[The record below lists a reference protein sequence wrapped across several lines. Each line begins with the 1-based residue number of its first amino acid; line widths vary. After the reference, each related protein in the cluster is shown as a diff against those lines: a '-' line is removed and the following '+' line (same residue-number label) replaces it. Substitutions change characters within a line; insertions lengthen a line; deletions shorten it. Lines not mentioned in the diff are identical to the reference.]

1 MERSKI
7 KIRILIPL
15 TLALAVLLVT
25 FAFGVYRIQQN
36 NISEDVVSQ
45 FESVQ
50 KLFNAKLDSDAA
62 MLRSS
67 LLVLIRDKQLQA
79 ALQNKDRKTLLE
91 LATPLFKRLRSESYI
106 THFYFSDPDRVNV
119 LRVHKPDKH
128 GDVINRFTTLEAENT
143 GKPSYGIEL
152 GPLGTFALRVVVPW
166 WDGEQLIGYV
176 ELGEEIDH
184 IIRELQT
191 ALDMEFYVVIEKRFL
206 DRKNWETSLR
216 MLGREGNWDRFPSV
230 VMIDQTLDTFPEDL
244 SHFLDERQHISGVT
258 DVEVTFD
265 DRHYRARFH
274 HLDDAGGREVGDM
287 VILRDVTERL
297 AELNATVLAI
307 AAACLAVGGT
317 LFLFFYIFLGGVER
331 KLVMATDGLQREIVE
346 RKQAEKRITQQTEFL
361 NLVLQS
367 LTHPFYVI
375 DASDYTI
382 KVANPAAH
390 LGKLS
395 EDTTCYALTHQRDTP
410 CGSAEHLCPLE
421 EIKKTKQPVSVEHLH
436 YDKDGSLR
444 NVEIH
449 AYPIF
454 DSEGNVSQIIE
465 YTLDITK
472 RKRAEEELK
481 ESREQLRNLSA
492 YLQSSREQE
501 RASIAREI
509 HDDLGQTLTALKMDL
524 SWLGKRL
531 PPDKDLLIDKSKS
544 MSKIID
550 TSIQTVRRIITDLR
564 PGILDDLGLEAAIEW
579 QAEDFQ
585 TRTGIKFELTLD
597 PEINILDQ
605 EHSTAIFRILQE
617 TLTNVAR
624 HAKATNVN
632 ISMREEGGEVV
643 LEVRDNGKGITETQS
658 SHPKSFGLMGIRER
672 AHVLGG
678 KAKISGIPGKGTTV
692 TVRIPLSKE

>member
-62 MLRSS
+62 MLRSA
-67 LLVLIRDKQLQA
+67 LLVLIQDEQLQA
-79 ALQNKDRKTLLE
+79 ALRNKDRKTLLE
-91 LATPLFKRLRSESYI
+91 LATPLFERLRSESYI

-287 VILRDVTERL
+287 VILRDVT
-297 AELNATVLAI
+297 
-307 AAACLAVGGT
+307 
-317 LFLFFYIFLGGVER
+317 
-331 KLVMATDGLQREIVE
+331 
-346 RKQAEKRITQQTEFL
+346 
-361 NLVLQS
+361 
-367 LTHPFYVI
+367 
-375 DASDYTI
+375 
-382 KVANPAAH
+382 
-390 LGKLS
+390 
-395 EDTTCYALTHQRDTP
+395 
-410 CGSAEHLCPLE
+410 
-421 EIKKTKQPVSVEHLH
+421 
-436 YDKDGSLR
+436 
-444 NVEIH
+444 
-449 AYPIF
+449 
-454 DSEGNVSQIIE
+454 
-465 YTLDITK
+465 
-472 RKRAEEELK
+472 
-481 ESREQLRNLSA
+481 
-492 YLQSSREQE
+492 
-501 RASIAREI
+501 
-509 HDDLGQTLTALKMDL
+509 
-524 SWLGKRL
+524 
-531 PPDKDLLIDKSKS
+531 
-544 MSKIID
+544 
-550 TSIQTVRRIITDLR
+550 
-564 PGILDDLGLEAAIEW
+564 
-579 QAEDFQ
+579 
-585 TRTGIKFELTLD
+585 
-597 PEINILDQ
+597 
-605 EHSTAIFRILQE
+605 
-617 TLTNVAR
+617 
-624 HAKATNVN
+624 
-632 ISMREEGGEVV
+632 
-643 LEVRDNGKGITETQS
+643 
-658 SHPKSFGLMGIRER
+658 
-672 AHVLGG
+672 
-678 KAKISGIPGKGTTV
+678 
-692 TVRIPLSKE
+692 

>member
-15 TLALAVLLVT
+15 TLALAVLLVAFV
-25 FAFGVYRIQQN
+25 FAVYRIQQN
-36 NISEDVVSQ
+36 NISEDMASQ
-45 FESVQ
+45 FKEVQ
-50 KLFNAKLDSDAA
+50 KLFTELLDSDAA
-62 MLRSS
+62 MLRSA
-67 LLVLIRDKQLQA
+67 LLVLIRDNQLQA

-91 LATPLFKRLRSESYI
+91 LATPLFERLRSESYI

-128 GDVINRFTTLEAENT
+128 GDVINRFTTVEAEKT

-166 WDGEQLIGYV
+166 WDGERLIGYV

-184 IIRELQT
+184 IIHELHNV
-191 ALDMEFYVVIEKRFL
+191 LGMEFYIVIEKKFL
-206 DRKNWETSLR
+206 DRENWEAGSR
-216 MLGREGNWDRFPSV
+216 MLGRKGDWDRFPSV

-244 SHFLDERQHISGVT
+244 SHFLDERKHIRGVT

-265 DRHYRARFH
+265 NRHYRARFH
-274 HLDDAGGREVGDM
+274 HLGDAGGREVGDM
-287 VILRDVTERL
+287 VILRDVTARL
-297 AELNATVLAI
+297 AELNATIFAI

-331 KLVMATDGLQREIVE
+331 KLVMATEELQREIEE
-346 RKQAEKRITQQTEFL
+346 RKQAEKEIKQQTEFL

-375 DASDYTI
+375 DTSDYTI
-382 KVANPAAH
+382 KVANPAAG
-390 LGKLS
+390 LGRLS

-410 CGSAEHLCPLE
+410 CGSAEHLCPVE

-436 YDKDGSLR
+436 YDKDGKLR

-472 RKRAEEELK
+472 RKRAEEKLK

-531 PPDKDLLIDKSKS
+531 PTDKDLLIDKSKS

-585 TRTGIKFELTLD
+585 TRTGIKCQITID

-605 EHSTAIFRILQE
+605 EYSTAIFRILQE

-678 KAKISGIPGKGTTV
+678 KAKISGIAGKGTTV